1 MLGRG
6 ALRRGR
12 RRGRRRTRR
21 RMLMAESL
29 MNQSGNDNYDDS
41 PQDDHDESSVDESPA
56 FSDDDADQ
64 LEKLAELKDKGIIT
78 EEEFDKK
85 KKQILGL

>member
-21 RMLMAESL
+21 RMLMADSL
-29 MNQSGNDNYDDS
+29 MNQDENNDSYEES
-41 PQDDHDESSVDESPA
+41 PQEEYSEPVNEESPA
-56 FSDDDADQ
+56 FSDDDAEQ
-64 LEKLAELKDKGIIT
+64 LEKLAELKEKETNIRA
-78 EEEFDKK
+78 
-85 KKQILGL
+85 LGGKNNES